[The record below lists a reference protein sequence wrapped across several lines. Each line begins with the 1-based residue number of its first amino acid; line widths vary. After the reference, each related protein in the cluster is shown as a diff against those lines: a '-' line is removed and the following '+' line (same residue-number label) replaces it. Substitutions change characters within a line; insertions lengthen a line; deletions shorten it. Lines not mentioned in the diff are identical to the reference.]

1 MKVHIRERRGLLYMS
16 QEQLA
21 KEVNVHYTAIS
32 RIERGRLMPTVP
44 YAIKIAKAL
53 HCPVEILWIPE
64 DSDT

>member
-1 MKVHIRERRGLLYMS
+1 MKVYIKQRRKFLDMS
-16 QEQLA
+16 QGRLA
-21 KEVNVHYTAIS
+21 REVNMDYTAIS